1 MERFIHTKIL
11 TIEDEDE
18 DLHTLGVPVEES
30 WIPYSFRI
38 NDIESFYPCIREQDG
53 EIGTIVNMV
62 HGGVVTINMNYVTLL
77 RYVEEEITK
86 NKWLV
91 YN

>member
-1 MERFIHTKIL
+1 MERFIHTKLL

-18 DLHTLGVPVEES
+18 ELHTLGVPVEES

-38 NDIESFYPCIREQDG
+38 NDIESFYPCIRSQDG

-62 HGGVVTINMNYVTLL
+62 HGGVMTISMPYTSLM
-77 RYVEEEITK
+77 RCVEEEI
-86 NKWLV
+86 NKSKWV
-91 YN
+91 VFN